1 MKRSLCLSV
10 PVIVLLLVLAVA
22 QVRAQ
27 SNYLNEYCSINIDCQ
42 KGTVDVSSI
51 EDYSSVNGSTPV
63 HYPSGANVTSMNS
76 SEVADVTLTFSIS
89 NSTLA
94 VHVNYPSQNRTI
106 GDAWATLLSKGFQT
120 NFIYDYTDL
129 FGDFVYYKAAGKS
142 NLVQFMQ
149 SLMSWCFAPDLNG
162 FSPTFLQIAG
172 KPGAYITVD
181 TFPSSNNDWDFSIKC
196 SYETSL
202 AGGSGD
208 HTIDVLN
215 LLGVSSLVP
224 SAYAGSYDS
233 TYNTTVYSSAVDL
246 TITSS
251 GSVTYV
257 SSKPPGLSTNS
268 TIGVLPPRGWQDYS
282 GSPGTSPSFHFENDS
297 SAVTQLTYTFGGS
310 VVPEFPSTAILS
322 LFLILSTLAA
332 AVVTGRFRRKIRAN
346 SRFVRQLRP
355 FSRFLVARYYY

>member
-27 SNYLNEYCSINIDCQ
+27 SNYLNEYCQINIDCQ
-42 KGTVDVSSI
+42 KGTVDVSSV
-51 EDYSSVNGSTPV
+51 EDYSSVNGTSPV
-63 HYPSGANVTSMNS
+63 HYPSGANVTSMNA
-76 SEVADVTLTFSIS
+76 SEVADVTLTFSTS

-106 GDAWATLLSKGFQT
+106 GDAWATLLSTGFNT
-120 NFIYDYTDL
+120 SFVYDYTSIG
-129 FGDFVYYKAAGKS
+129 GDFVYYNASGKS
-142 NLVQFMQ
+142 DLTQFMQ
-149 SLMSWCFAPDLNG
+149 SVMSWCFAPNLNG
-162 FSPTFLQIAG
+162 FSPTLLQIAG

-181 TFPSSNNDWDFSIKC
+181 TFPGSYGWDFSVKC
-196 SYETSL
+196 TYETSL

-208 HTIDVLN
+208 HTIDVLS

-233 TYNTTVYSSAVDL
+233 TYNTTVYSSAVDI

-257 SSKPPGLSTNS
+257 SSQPPGLSTNS

-282 GSPGTSPSFHFENDS
+282 GSPGTSPSFQFENDS
-297 SAVTQLTYTFGGS
+297 SAVTQLTYTFGGTI
-310 VVPEFPSTAILS
+310 VPEFPSTAILS

-346 SRFVRQLRP
+346 TRFV
-355 FSRFLVARYYY
+355 